1 MLFAIIKI
9 YISIEK
15 YVLSKKP
22 TLISKLIYTLHKNT
36 QGGRTG
42 TGGSTTERA
51 KLCKFAQEVGFTEEH
66 EFLITKLELSTT
78 VFWYEYRITDGN
90 RGSNDITTCITCT
103 GTNSDNCSFVDFPDT
118 FLWEKDSAFCCGFW
132 DQALDE
138 DAVKEG
144 DHLSESCHFDWFGVV
159 LDAWSQKPQQ
169 KAES

>member
-22 TLISKLIYTLHKNT
+22 TLISKLIYTLHKKT

-66 EFLITKLELSTT
+66 EFLITELELCTT
-78 VFWYEYRITDGN
+78 VFRYEYGISDGN
-90 RGSNDITTCITCT
+90 RGSNDVSTCITST
-103 GTNSDNCSFVDFPDT
+103 GTNSDDSSFVDFPDT
-118 FLWEKDSAFCCGFW
+118 LLGEEDSTLCCGFW

-138 DAVKEG
+138 DAVEEG
-144 DHLSESCHFDWFGVV
+144 DHLSEGCHFVWFGVV
-159 LDAWSQKPQQ
+159 LDA
-169 KAES
+169 